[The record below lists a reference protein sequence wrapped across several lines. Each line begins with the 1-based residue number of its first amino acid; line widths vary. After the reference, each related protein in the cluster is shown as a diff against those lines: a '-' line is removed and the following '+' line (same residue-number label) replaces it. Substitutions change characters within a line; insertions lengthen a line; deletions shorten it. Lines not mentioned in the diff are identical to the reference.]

1 MRNNNVSYLVKKGI
15 SSVWKNIVMSIAS
28 FSILLVSLLQVSITV
43 MFILN
48 ANIIMGNI
56 EDTNQIA
63 VFVKDDENETDEQH
77 KKKVEHIRDVLMANE
92 NLTDVKYISKEEA
105 AEKWNENMDGEASD
119 LLSMVPGGNPMPET
133 FTVRVTDVKNIR
145 FTVSAIQSIEGVE
158 QVNAP
163 YDFANALVNI
173 RNAFSLII
181 VAMLVV
187 LILVSIIVI
196 SNTIRTSVFARRNE
210 ITIMKYVGATNG
222 FIKLPFFVEGCFVG
236 ILAGTA
242 SWGLTC
248 FVYNSVSS
256 LFGDNLAVWQMF
268 GFFNLIPIETIRLPL
283 LLANCVVGAL
293 LGAVGTMIS
302 TNKYL
307 KV

>member
-1 MRNNNVSYLVKKGI
+1 MKGNNVTYLVKKGV
-15 SSVWKNIVMSIAS
+15 SSVWKNLVMSFAS

-43 MFILN
+43 LFIMN

-63 VFVKDDENETDEQH
+63 VFVEDNENETEEQH
-77 KKKVEHIRDVLMANE
+77 RKKVEHIRDVLNSNE
-92 NLTDVKYISKEEA
+92 NLVDVKYVSKEEA
-105 AEKWNENMDGEASD
+105 AEKWSQSMSGEYGD
-119 LLSMVPGGNPMPET
+119 LINMVPGGNPMPET
-133 FTVRVTDVKNIR
+133 FTARVTDVKTIR
-145 FTVSAIQSIEGVE
+145 YTVSAIKSIEGVE

-173 RNAFSLII
+173 RNAFSIIVIAMLAVLII
-181 VAMLVV
+181 V
-187 LILVSIIVI
+187 SIVVI

-236 ILAGTA
+236 ILAGAA
-242 SWGLTC
+242 SWGLTW
-248 FVYNSVSS
+248 FIYNSVFS
-256 LFGDNLAVWQMF
+256 LFTDNLTLWQMF
-268 GFFNLIPIETIRLPL
+268 GFFDLIPFNNVKWLL
-283 LLANCVVGAL
+283 LLANCFVGAF

-302 TNKYL
+302 MNRYL

>member
-1 MRNNNVSYLVKKGI
+1 MRSNNVRYLVQKGI
-15 SSVWKNIVMSIAS
+15 SSVWKNIVMSFAS
-28 FSILLVSLLQVSITV
+28 YSILLVSLLQVSTTAL
-43 MFILN
+43 FIMN

-63 VFVKDDENETDEQH
+63 VFVEDKENESEEEH
-77 KKKVEHIRDVLMANE
+77 AKVVEHIREVLSANPA
-92 NLTDVKYISKEEA
+92 LTDITYMSKEEA
-105 AEKWNENMDGEASD
+105 AEKFMQSMSGEYAD
-119 LLSMVPGGNPMPET
+119 LINIVPGGNPMPET
-133 FTVRVTDVKNIR
+133 FMARVTDLSTIR
-145 FTVSAIQSIEGVE
+145 QTVSLLKSIDGVE

-173 RNAFSLII
+173 KNAFSVI
-181 VAMLVV
+181 VIAMLVV
-187 LILVSIIVI
+187 LIIVSIVVI

-236 ILAGTA
+236 ILSGAS
-242 SWGLTC
+242 SWGLTW
-248 FVYNSVSS
+248 FIYHSVFS
-256 LFGDNLAVWQMF
+256 LFTDNLTLWQMF
-268 GFFNLIPIETIRLPL
+268 GFFNLIPFENVCWI
-283 LLANCVVGAL
+283 LLAANCAVGAL

-302 TNKYL
+302 TNRYL